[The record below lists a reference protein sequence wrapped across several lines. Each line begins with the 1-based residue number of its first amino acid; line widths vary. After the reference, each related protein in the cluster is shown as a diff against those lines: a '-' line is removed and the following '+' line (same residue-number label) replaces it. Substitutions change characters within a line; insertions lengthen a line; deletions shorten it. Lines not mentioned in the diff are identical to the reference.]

1 MKLVSF
7 KFKSA
12 LMTTVILFATS
23 GIIYTQSSDLDL
35 LFKKL
40 KNVDAIG
47 ALALE
52 QKILLEWSKSGSTS
66 IDFLLTRVR
75 MAIDVVRP

>member
-12 LMTTVILFATS
+12 LMTIVILFATS

-35 LFKKL
+35 LFEKL
-40 KNVDAIG
+40 KNVDAFG
-47 ALALE
+47 ALASE
-52 QKILLEWSKSGSTS
+52 KN
-66 IDFLLTRVR
+66 V
-75 MAIDVVRP
+75 A